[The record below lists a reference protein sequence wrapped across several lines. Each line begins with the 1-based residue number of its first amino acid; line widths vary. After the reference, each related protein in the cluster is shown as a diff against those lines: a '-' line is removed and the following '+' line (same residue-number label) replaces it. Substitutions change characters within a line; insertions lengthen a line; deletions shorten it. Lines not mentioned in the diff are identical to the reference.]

1 MAAVSDVHV
10 AENADQAVLH
20 KTLTLHTVHATQFM
34 DVTRLIESA
43 VQHAGLCSGVVT
55 VQTRH
60 TTTGIL
66 INEYEPLLLADF
78 RAMFERLAPARF
90 EYAHDDFLRRTV
102 NLTADERPNGHAHCR
117 AALLRSSE
125 TVGVRQGL
133 LDLGRWQRVIFVE
146 FDGGQQ
152 RQLSLTMMGTLAPK
166 R

>member
-1 MAAVSDVHV
+1 MAAVSEAYV
-10 AENADQAVLH
+10 AEAAWPTVQQ
-20 KTLTLHTVHATQFM
+20 KTLTLHTVHTTQFM
-34 DVTRLIESA
+34 DVTRLIEGA
-43 VQHAGLCSGVVT
+43 VQQAGLHAGVVT

-66 INEYEPLLLADF
+66 LNEYEPLLLADF
-78 RAMFERLAPARF
+78 RALFERLAPSRYD
-90 EYAHDDFLRRTV
+90 YAHDDFLRRTE

-125 TVGVRQGL
+125 TLAVRGGL

-146 FDGGQQ
+146 FDGAQ
-152 RQLSLTMMGTLAPK
+152 RRQVTLTMMGTPAPK